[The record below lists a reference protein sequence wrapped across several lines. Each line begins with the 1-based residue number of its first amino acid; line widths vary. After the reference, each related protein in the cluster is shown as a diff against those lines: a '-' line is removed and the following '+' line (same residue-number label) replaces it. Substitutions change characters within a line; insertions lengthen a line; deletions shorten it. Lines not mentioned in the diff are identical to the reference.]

1 MATTSGNLNRQQPGS
16 HQAESS
22 GSSDSA
28 KSQDTPGA
36 EAEKPTQIPPK
47 GWLQILKR
55 GMAEGKTDQV
65 PLLAAGVAFFSFL
78 SLFPALIALVTV
90 YGLVAD
96 PATVKRTVE
105 SLTGSLPADAASLIS
120 GQLTSLTSAPQGAL
134 GFSLVLSIVAALW
147 SASGGVGQLITAVN
161 TAYDEEETRGFVKRK
176 LLALGLTLAAIVF
189 MVIMISLVAVAP
201 PLLSNLLPSG
211 PLRWLLEVARWVLLV
226 VLVAV
231 ALAVLYRVAPSRDA
245 PKMRW
250 VSTGAAIATALWV
263 IASIGF
269 TIYVSNFGGSGYQKT
284 YGAMAGVVILLL
296 WLWITCYAILL
307 GAEINAESE
316 EQTVVDTTKGD
327 PQPVG
332 ERGAVKADSTP
343 PPS

>member
-1 MATTSGNLNRQQPGS
+1 MATTQNKLNRDQKDPQQDAA
-16 HQAESS
+16 QV
-22 GSSDSA
+22 
-28 KSQDTPGA
+28 PGA
-36 EAEKPTQIPPK
+36 DADKPTEIPPK
-47 GWLQILKR
+47 GWLQVLKR
-55 GMAEGKTDQV
+55 GMAEAKVDQV

-78 SLFPALIALVTV
+78 SIFPAMIALVTV

-96 PATVKRTVE
+96 PATVKDQVS
-105 SLTGSLPADAASLIS
+105 SLSDSLPAEAATLLT
-120 GQLTSLTSAPQGAL
+120 GQLTQLTSAPPKAL
-134 GFSLVLSIVAALW
+134 GLSLIISILIALW

-201 PLLSNLLPSG
+201 PLLANLLPSG
-211 PLRWLLEVARWVLLV
+211 PLRWLLEIARWVLLV

-231 ALAVLYRVAPSRDA
+231 ALAVLYRVAPARDA
-245 PKMRW
+245 PKMAW
-250 VSTGAAIATALWV
+250 VSTGAGFATLLWV

-269 TIYVSNFGGSGYQKT
+269 TIYVSNFGSSGYAKT
-284 YGAMAGVVILLL
+284 YGALAGVVVLLL

-316 EQTVVDTTKGD
+316 EQTLSDTTKGP
-327 PQPVG
+327 PQPIG
-332 ERGAVKADSTP
+332 QRDAVKADSLP
-343 PPS
+343 PGS

>member
-1 MATTSGNLNRQQPGS
+1 MATSS
-16 HQAESS
+16 HSV
-22 GSSDSA
+22 DDKT
-28 KSQDTPGA
+28 KSNEQSWEDVPGA
-36 EAEKPTQIPPK
+36 DADKPSDIPPK
-47 GWLQILKR
+47 GWLQVLKR
-55 GMAEGKTDQV
+55 GMAEGKVDQV

-96 PATVKRTVE
+96 PASVKSQVG
-105 SLTGSLPADAASLIS
+105 SLTKSLPSDAASLIT
-120 GQLTSLTSAPQGAL
+120 GQLNTLVSAPHKAL
-134 GFSLVLSIVAALW
+134 GFSLVVSLLIALW

-161 TAYDEEETRGFVKRK
+161 TAYDEDETRGFVKRK
-176 LLALGLTLAAIVF
+176 LLALGLTLGAIVF
-189 MVIMISLVAVAP
+189 MLIMLALVAVAP
-201 PLLSNLLPSG
+201 PLLANFLPSG
-211 PLRWLLEVARWVLLV
+211 PLRWLLEIARWVLLV
-226 VLVAV
+226 VLVAC

-250 VSTGAAIATALWV
+250 VSTGAGIATALWV

-269 TIYVSNFGGSGYQKT
+269 TIYVSNFGQSGYAKT

-316 EQTVVDTTKGD
+316 EQTLNDTTKGEA
-327 PQPVG
+327 QPIG
-332 ERGAVKADSTP
+332 QRDAVKADSTP
-343 PPS
+343 PTKS